1 MKIKRIDID
10 SFGTVNQWHSGELD
24 DGINIVYGPN
34 EAGKSTITEF
44 IRSTLFPIR
53 VSKYPGSA
61 KTDSGTISIAMDN
74 GEERTLK
81 REQKKIFE
89 VSGKRTVAEEFTSLD
104 ADTYRALYG
113 LDLEQLVNSKLISSG
128 EFRSRFMTIPG
139 GDNIPTITE
148 DINDRISQLMN
159 RDRLTENKII
169 GACNKEIKEIDK
181 QIAEINESKDQ
192 YEELFTQREELKRKV
207 NENKTLVE
215 ASQNERLK
223 KKMMRAQSGNLK
235 KLEELEERK
244 AKLEEFASVNTEDKV
259 RYDNLKESIEEL
271 KDQLPDTVIDDKD
284 LAVVLS
290 RKDEIEEMYRGLTDY
305 HSKQNKVSD
314 LKDKV
319 WDIGVDLDRIQKDT
333 GWTIDKAMAVRTG
346 APIVQKA
353 KSALRRDSNKGGF
366 DDKSIMII
374 GGVSI
379 LLIII
384 GVLFISNI
392 INIGSPVIGFALGG
406 IGILGILFA
415 FLIPR
420 LNLKKAKESFDWN
433 DWIMSEGYP
442 NNTTPEEAVTLAT
455 DLQKMKDLS
464 KERSDLLQQQQRME
478 AEISLY
484 ERKAI
489 PIGHSLDVDGDIDTI
504 VNRTYDKLQQALV
517 DEVEAQR
524 IQNIKDSIE
533 SKTKEKSSILRKYGS
548 EDELYEAC
556 EGKLNYD
563 SVTWE
568 INTIKETIESSSG
581 VSLTELRSFLTDDEG
596 VDVEGLND
604 DTEELSQ
611 QIGQLT
617 IQMDNIMKDDE
628 LFELQNR
635 KSNAEA
641 RMKEALREWAVYN
654 IANAMIHEACDHFY
668 SDLQPSVVKTANQY
682 LETMTYGR
690 YRLDND
696 PANNEIAVRDS
707 RSSKTSNQWSAGL
720 GDQVYLSLKMALAQE
735 MGNERMPMIMDDI
748 LVRFDLDRK
757 EAACKAI
764 YDFSRENQVIM
775 FTCDPSLANY
785 FRIHGTINE
794 ICL

>member
-24 DGINIVYGPN
+24 DGINIIYGPN

-148 DINDRISQLMN
+148 DINDRISKLMN

-181 QIAEINESKDQ
+181 QITEINESKDQ

-235 KLEELEERK
+235 KMEELEERK

-333 GWTIDKAMAVRTG
+333 GWTIDEAMAVRTG

-455 DLQKMKDLS
+455 DLQKMKDLY

-533 SKTKEKSSILRKYGS
+533 SKTKEKSSILKKYGS

-617 IQMDNIMKDDE
+617 IQMNNIMKDDE

-696 PANNEIAVRDS
+696 PANNEIAVRDN

-794 ICL
+794 IRL

>member
-333 GWTIDKAMAVRTG
+333 GWTIDEAMAVRTG

-455 DLQKMKDLS
+455 DLQKMKDLY

-794 ICL
+794 IRL

>member
-1 MKIKRIDID
+1 
-10 SFGTVNQWHSGELD
+10 
-24 DGINIVYGPN
+24 
-34 EAGKSTITEF
+34 
-44 IRSTLFPIR
+44 
-53 VSKYPGSA
+53 
-61 KTDSGTISIAMDN
+61 
-74 GEERTLK
+74 
-81 REQKKIFE
+81 
-89 VSGKRTVAEEFTSLD
+89 
-104 ADTYRALYG
+104 
-113 LDLEQLVNSKLISSG
+113 
-128 EFRSRFMTIPG
+128 
-139 GDNIPTITE
+139 
-148 DINDRISQLMN
+148 
-159 RDRLTENKII
+159 
-169 GACNKEIKEIDK
+169 
-181 QIAEINESKDQ
+181 
-192 YEELFTQREELKRKV
+192 
-207 NENKTLVE
+207 
-215 ASQNERLK
+215 
-223 KKMMRAQSGNLK
+223 
-235 KLEELEERK
+235 
-244 AKLEEFASVNTEDKV
+244 
-259 RYDNLKESIEEL
+259 
-271 KDQLPDTVIDDKD
+271 
-284 LAVVLS
+284 
-290 RKDEIEEMYRGLTDY
+290 
-305 HSKQNKVSD
+305 
-314 LKDKV
+314 
-319 WDIGVDLDRIQKDT
+319 
-333 GWTIDKAMAVRTG
+333 
-346 APIVQKA
+346 
-353 KSALRRDSNKGGF
+353 
-366 DDKSIMII
+366 
-374 GGVSI
+374 
-379 LLIII
+379 
-384 GVLFISNI
+384 
-392 INIGSPVIGFALGG
+392 
-406 IGILGILFA
+406 
-415 FLIPR
+415 
-420 LNLKKAKESFDWN
+420 
-433 DWIMSEGYP
+433 MSEGYP

-455 DLQKMKDLS
+455 DLQKMKDLY

-533 SKTKEKSSILRKYGS
+533 SKTKEKSSILKKYGS

-696 PANNEIAVRDS
+696 PANNEIAVRDN

-794 ICL
+794 IRL

>member
-433 DWIMSEGYP
+433 DWILSEGYP

>member
-333 GWTIDKAMAVRTG
+333 GWTIDEAMAVRTG

-764 YDFSRENQVIM
+764 YDFSRENQVII

>member
-181 QIAEINESKDQ
+181 QITEINESKDQ

-764 YDFSRENQVIM
+764 YDFSRENQVII

>member
-235 KLEELEERK
+235 KMEELEERK

-333 GWTIDKAMAVRTG
+333 GWTIDEAMAVRTG

-794 ICL
+794 IRL

>member
-24 DGINIVYGPN
+24 DGINIIYGPN

-244 AKLEEFASVNTEDKV
+244 AQLEEFASVNTEDKV

-333 GWTIDKAMAVRTG
+333 GWTIDEAMAVRTG

-794 ICL
+794 IHL

>member
-24 DGINIVYGPN
+24 DGINIIYGPN

-235 KLEELEERK
+235 KMEELEERK

-333 GWTIDKAMAVRTG
+333 GWTIDEAMAVRTG

-433 DWIMSEGYP
+433 D
-442 NNTTPEEAVTLAT
+442 
-455 DLQKMKDLS
+455 
-464 KERSDLLQQQQRME
+464 
-478 AEISLY
+478 
-484 ERKAI
+484 
-489 PIGHSLDVDGDIDTI
+489 
-504 VNRTYDKLQQALV
+504 
-517 DEVEAQR
+517 
-524 IQNIKDSIE
+524 
-533 SKTKEKSSILRKYGS
+533 
-548 EDELYEAC
+548 
-556 EGKLNYD
+556 
-563 SVTWE
+563 
-568 INTIKETIESSSG
+568 
-581 VSLTELRSFLTDDEG
+581 
-596 VDVEGLND
+596 
-604 DTEELSQ
+604 
-611 QIGQLT
+611 
-617 IQMDNIMKDDE
+617 
-628 LFELQNR
+628 
-635 KSNAEA
+635 
-641 RMKEALREWAVYN
+641 
-654 IANAMIHEACDHFY
+654 
-668 SDLQPSVVKTANQY
+668 
-682 LETMTYGR
+682 
-690 YRLDND
+690 
-696 PANNEIAVRDS
+696 
-707 RSSKTSNQWSAGL
+707 
-720 GDQVYLSLKMALAQE
+720 
-735 MGNERMPMIMDDI
+735 
-748 LVRFDLDRK
+748 
-757 EAACKAI
+757 
-764 YDFSRENQVIM
+764 
-775 FTCDPSLANY
+775 
-785 FRIHGTINE
+785 
-794 ICL
+794 

>member
-271 KDQLPDTVIDDKD
+271 KDQLPNTVIDDKD

-333 GWTIDKAMAVRTG
+333 GWTIDEAMAVRTG

-420 LNLKKAKESFDWN
+420 LNLKKAKESFNWN

-794 ICL
+794 IRL

>member
-333 GWTIDKAMAVRTG
+333 GWTIDEAMAVRTG

-794 ICL
+794 IRL